1 MIQVQQ
7 LTQIYPSKKGIFDV
21 TFDVKKGEV
30 FGFLGPNG
38 SGKTTTIR
46 HFLGF
51 ANADKGHVMINGLDA
66 RTEYATLQK
75 DLGYLPGEMAF
86 LDNMTGLE
94 FLTFLA
100 KMRGN
105 ESTPRMEELMHRF
118 QLESHFPIKK
128 MSKGMKQKVGIV
140 AALMHDPDI
149 LILDEPTSGLDPLMQ
164 QIFLDIIME
173 EKNKGKT
180 ILMSSHIFEEVDRV
194 CDRAAI
200 IKDGKIIVIEDLATL
215 RQQVQNQ
222 FVVVTETEAP
232 QLLQEPIEV
241 VEMGVNQYIV
251 TVKQNYNEVLRILS
265 QYPVI
270 SMKSSSQSIETIFMK
285 YYGDAAYE

>member
-51 ANADKGHVMINGLDA
+51 ANADQGHVIINGLDA
-66 RTEYATLQK
+66 RAHYAILQK
-75 DLGYLPGEMAF
+75 DLGYLPGEMTF

-100 KMRGN
+100 NMRGKD
-105 ESTPRMEELMHRF
+105 SAPRMEELMHRF

-140 AALMHDPDI
+140 AALMHDPEI

-164 QIFLDIIME
+164 QIFLDIIVE
-173 EKNKGKT
+173 EKAKGKT
-180 ILMSSHIFEEVDRV
+180 IVMSSHIFDEVDRV

-200 IKDGKIIVIEDLATL
+200 IKDGSIIAIEDLATL

-222 FVVVTETEAP
+222 FVVVTESDEP
-232 QLLQEPIEV
+232 QLLTEPIDV
-241 VEMGVNQYIV
+241 VAVGTNQYVV
-251 TVKQNYNEVLRILS
+251 TVQQNYSDVLRILS
-265 QYPVI
+265 QYRVV
-270 SMKSSSQSIETIFMK
+270 SMKSSSQSIESIFMK
-285 YYGDAAYE
+285 YYGDKAYE

>member
-7 LTQIYPSKKGIFDV
+7 LTQVYQSKKGIFDV
-21 TFDVKKGEV
+21 SFDVRKGEV

-38 SGKTTTIR
+38 AGKTTTIR

-51 ANADKGHVMINGLDA
+51 ANAQSGHVIINGLDA
-66 RTEYATLQK
+66 RNDYATLQQQI
-75 DLGYLPGEMAF
+75 GYLPGEMAF
-86 LDNMTGLE
+86 LDNMKGE
-94 FLTFLA
+94 DFLHFLSA
-100 KMRGN
+100 MRGK
-105 ESTPRMEELMHRF
+105 ESTPRMKELIQRF
-118 QLESHFPIKK
+118 QLEAHFPIKK
-128 MSKGMKQKVGIV
+128 MSKGMKQKIGIV

-164 QIFLDIIME
+164 QIFLDIILE
-173 EKNKGKT
+173 EKAKGKT
-180 ILMSSHIFEEVDRV
+180 IFMSSHIFEEVDRV

-200 IKDGKIIVIEDLATL
+200 IKDGVIIAIEDLATL

-222 FVVVTETEAP
+222 FIVITDSPQP

-241 VEMGVNQYIV
+241 VESGINQYQI
-251 TVKQNYNEVLRILS
+251 TVQQNYNDVFKVLS
-265 QYPVI
+265 KYPII

-285 YYGDAAYE
+285 YYGDHRDE

>member
-7 LTQIYPSKKGIFDV
+7 LTQVYPSKKGIFNV
-21 TFDVKKGEV
+21 TFEVKKGEV

-51 ANADKGHVMINGLDA
+51 ANADQGQVIINGLDA

-86 LDNMTGLE
+86 LDNMTGVE

-105 ESTPRMEELMHRF
+105 ESTPRMEELMRRF

-164 QIFLDIIME
+164 QIFLDIITE

-200 IKDGKIIVIEDLATL
+200 IKDGKIIAIEDLATL

-222 FVVVTETEAP
+222 FVVVTESDAP

-241 VEMGVNQYIV
+241 VEVGLNQYIV
-251 TVKQNYNEVLRILS
+251 TVKQNYNDVFRILS

>member
-51 ANADKGHVMINGLDA
+51 ANADQGHVIINGLDA
-66 RTEYATLQK
+66 RVHYAILQK

-100 KMRGN
+100 NMRGKD
-105 ESTPRMEELMHRF
+105 SAPRMEELMHRF

-140 AALMHDPDI
+140 AALMHDPEI

-164 QIFLDIIME
+164 QIFLDIIVE
-173 EKNKGKT
+173 EKAKGKT
-180 ILMSSHIFEEVDRV
+180 IVMSSHIFDEVDRV

-200 IKDGKIIVIEDLATL
+200 IKDGSIIAIEDLATL

-222 FVVVTETEAP
+222 FVVVTESDEP
-232 QLLQEPIEV
+232 QLLTEPIDV
-241 VEMGVNQYIV
+241 VAVGTNQYVV
-251 TVKQNYNEVLRILS
+251 TVQQNYSDVLRILS
-265 QYPVI
+265 QYRVV
-270 SMKSSSQSIETIFMK
+270 SMKSSSQSIESIFMK
-285 YYGDAAYE
+285 YYGDKAYE